1 MLLKEIAD
9 FDSYELKQS
18 VEIYKSSFPTNETR
32 PADKVVEMLEND
44 KNYHLFISLSNN
56 SVIGISLMYIFT
68 FLGIG
73 FLDYMAVIPNYQRK
87 GIGNEL
93 FNFTL
98 ERFSSN
104 ISNNGIGLLME
115 IQRENVPDLRESIT
129 RKNRI
134 EFYLRVGAK
143 ILDGVN
149 YLLPPLQHGF
159 EAEEMYLMIRPLV
172 EIPYLTKESVV
183 QYVNALYSTIYQYE
197 NDDMLEKISQK
208 LPSRI
213 MLRDALM

>member
-1 MLLKEIAD
+1 
-9 FDSYELKQS
+9 
-18 VEIYKSSFPTNETR
+18 
-32 PADKVVEMLEND
+32 
-44 KNYHLFISLSNN
+44 
-56 SVIGISLMYIFT
+56 
-68 FLGIG
+68 
-73 FLDYMAVIPNYQRK
+73 MAVISNYQRK

-98 ERFSSN
+98 ERFSSS
-104 ISNNGIGLLME
+104 ISNGIGLLME
-115 IQRENVPDLRESIT
+115 VQKENVPDLRESIT

-134 EFYLRVGAK
+134 KFYLRVGAK

-172 EIPYLTKESVV
+172 EIPYLTKESAV
-183 QYVNALYSTIYQYE
+183 QYINAIYSTVYQYE
-197 NDDMLEKISQK
+197 KDDMLEKISQK

-213 MLRDALM
+213 MLRAALM

>member
-1 MLLKEIAD
+1 MLLKEIED

-104 ISNNGIGLLME
+104 ISNGIGLLME
-115 IQRENVPDLRESIT
+115 VQKENVPDLRESIT

-143 ILDGVN
+143 ILDGVD

-172 EIPYLTKESVV
+172 KIPYLTKESAV
-183 QYVNALYSTIYQYE
+183 QYINAIYSTVYQYE
-197 NDDMLEKISQK
+197 KDDMLEKISQK